1 MKPLKKI
8 LQLKLYWQIL
18 IAMILGTICGIM
30 FQSAYN
36 GKPSG
41 VLYTSIITLG
51 TIFIRLLKMTIV
63 PLVFI
68 SITSG
73 VASVGSG
80 KALGRLTVKSFT
92 FYIVSTLIA
101 IFIGLALANILKPGV
116 GSHIPVSGNFNK
128 DMVGPATSPL
138 DMIINVVPENPMK
151 AMLDFDMI
159 GIIFFSIILGYGIS
173 KVGPEVGKPLQRLFD
188 SSLDVMMVI
197 TGGIIKLAP
206 VGVLGLI
213 TKAVSTAGVMLYK
226 ELGLYMFTVS
236 AGLTIQMFIVLPII
250 IYMFTGYHPW
260 LHFKA
265 MFPAIVT
272 AFTTCSSNATLSV
285 AMQCVEKNAGVSNR
299 VCGFVMPL
307 GATVNSNGTALYEC
321 AGVIFISQ
329 VLGMGLTITQQVV
342 LVLSALA
349 AALGCA
355 GIPSAGIVLIF
366 VVTQAVGFKSAD
378 VSLIIG
384 AMLAVDRPLDMFR
397 TTLNVFG
404 DTVGAV
410 VVAKSEGEKNLYPG
424 LNAVGDQ
431 ARGAGAP
438 FVEP

>member
-1 MKPLKKI
+1 MKRI
-8 LQLKLYWQIL
+8 LKLKLHWQIL
-18 IAMILGTICGIM
+18 LAMVIGTIIGVI
-30 FQSAYN
+30 FQSVYE

-41 VLYTSIITLG
+41 VLYTVIVSLG

-63 PLVFI
+63 PLVFT
-68 SITSG
+68 SITAG

-80 KALGRLTVKSFT
+80 KTLGRLTLKSFT
-92 FYIVSTLIA
+92 FYIVSTLFA
-101 IFIGLALANILKPGV
+101 IFIGLALANLLKPGV
-116 GSHIPVSGNFNK
+116 GSRIPISGTFNK
-128 DMVGPATSPL
+128 DMVQTPASAL
-138 DMIINVVPENPMK
+138 DLIVNVVPENPLR
-151 AMLDFDMI
+151 AMIDFDMM
-159 GIIFFSIILGYGIS
+159 GIIFFSIILGYGIN
-173 KVGPEVGKPLQRLFD
+173 KVGPGVGEPLKKLFD
-188 SSLDVMMVI
+188 SGLDVMMVI

-206 VGVLGLI
+206 IGVFGLI
-213 TKAVSTAGVMLYK
+213 ARAVSTAGITLYK
-226 ELGLYMFTVS
+226 ELALYIITVS
-236 AGLTIQMFIVLPII
+236 AGLSIQLFIVLPVIL
-250 IYMFTGYHPW
+250 YVFTRYHPL

-272 AFTTCSSNATLSV
+272 AFSTCSSNATLSV

-299 VCGFVMPL
+299 VCSFVMPL

-329 VLGMGLTITQQVV
+329 VLGLQLTIAQQVI

-378 VSLIIG
+378 VALIIG
-384 AMLAVDRPLDMFR
+384 AMLAVDRPLDMYR

-410 VVAKSEGEKNLYPG
+410 IVAKSEGEKDLYPG
-424 LNAVGDQ
+424 LK
-431 ARGAGAP
+431 
-438 FVEP
+438 